1 MPLPSPQ
8 RVFID
13 GALVEAQCSRG
24 PGAAMVLIN
33 GAGGPLAGW
42 MRVWESLASL
52 GTVFAWNRPGI
63 GASQP
68 PRVAQTSAAIVSQLR
83 ALLAA
88 LRVPPPYVLVGHSL
102 GGLHGQYFARNHP
115 DEVAAVVMLDA
126 TAPQDIA
133 AMAASAS
140 SVQRSAQ
147 AVLDRL
153 WPPDP
158 HSEVVHA
165 KASAAQV
172 EGSPT
177 FPAVPLTVVT
187 GTRPALAWMTP
198 PAQRDARAQHQQ
210 ALSQL
215 SPLGTQ
221 ISASGSGH
229 FPQISEPALVV
240 KVIADILQAAAV
252 RAAP

>member
-1 MPLPSPQ
+1 MPIPSPQ
-8 RVFID
+8 RVLVD
-13 GALVEAQCSRG
+13 GSVVEAQCSRG
-24 PGAAMVLIN
+24 SGAALVLIN

-42 MRVWESLASL
+42 MRVWEPLAAL
-52 GTVFAWNRPGI
+52 GTVVAWNRPGI

-68 PRVAQTSAAIVSQLR
+68 PRVAQTSAAIVGQLR

-88 LRVPPPYVLVGHSL
+88 MGVPPPYVLVGHSL
-102 GGLHGQYFARNHP
+102 GGLHSQYFARHHP
-115 DEVAAVVMLDA
+115 REVAAVVMLDA

-140 SVQRSAQ
+140 RGQRGVQ

-153 WPPDP
+153 WPPEP
-158 HSEVVHA
+158 HGEVVHA
-165 KASAAQV
+165 RTSAAQV
-172 EGSPT
+172 AGSPE
-177 FPAVPLTVVT
+177 FPALPLAVIT
-187 GTRPALAWMTP
+187 GTRPALAWMAP
-198 PAQRDARAQHQQ
+198 RAQRDARVLHQQ
-210 ALSQL
+210 ALSRL

-221 ISASGSGH
+221 IFASRSGH

-240 KVIADILQAAAV
+240 KVITNVLQAAAM